1 MYLYCYPNV
10 LILLTTNLL
19 HVHYTCITVNDLMR
33 PILVLHQMV
42 EEIDERFTEER
53 IMKLL
58 EVISTEL
65 PDPTDTSEPM
75 DSSTGYSKDDKED
88 AISAATA
95 EP

>member
-1 MYLYCYPNV
+1 M
-10 LILLTTNLL
+10 
-19 HVHYTCITVNDLMR
+19 HH
-33 PILVLHQMV
+33 ILVLHQMI
-42 EEIDERFTEER
+42 EEIDERFTEET

-65 PDPTDTSEPM
+65 PDPTATPEPM

-88 AISAATA
+88 AITAAAA